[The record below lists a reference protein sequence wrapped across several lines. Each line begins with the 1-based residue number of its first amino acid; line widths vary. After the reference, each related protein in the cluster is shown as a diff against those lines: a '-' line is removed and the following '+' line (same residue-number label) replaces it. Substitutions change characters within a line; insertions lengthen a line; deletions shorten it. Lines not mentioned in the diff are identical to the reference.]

1 MTAHLFVKDIQP
13 SDSSVPVG
21 ATAIAS
27 IAEEITYRGYPL
39 SELAEHCTF
48 EEVAQLLLRGELPGL
63 REKNRF
69 EHRLNASRHLP
80 EGLCDLL
87 ASLPAWTPPI
97 ESLRTSVSV
106 LAHFDQDAPD
116 QSIEAKLRKAERML
130 GQIPTAIAWRAR
142 ALAGLQ
148 PVEPREGLGHAAQFL
163 HQLRGKEP
171 QPHEARA
178 LEMALI
184 VFAEHEF
191 NPSTYTARV
200 VASTGSDL
208 HSSVVAAIC
217 ALKGQRHGGFDEE
230 VVRLLVS
237 LEEKESAGATITR
250 ADLPTGLWPP
260 PLPAGRSPGGA
271 AGTAHPP
278 GPAAGRALPHGGT
291 VHPCLRTH
299 GGRAWP
305 ESQYRMGGWQAVS
318 CVGTGCGTVSPGVGD
333 GPPRGLERPPSGAT
347 RRPQGDSPASHLPG
361 VTAAPG
367 PSFGRKKRYLSGVFI
382 FCGL

>member
-80 EGLCDLL
+80 EGLCELL

-250 ADLPTGLWPP
+250 ADLPTGPIP
-260 PLPAGRSPGGA
+260 GFGHPL
-271 AGTAHPP
+271 
-278 GPAAGRALPHGGT
+278 
-291 VHPCLRTH
+291 
-299 GGRAWP
+299 
-305 ESQYRMGGWQAVS
+305 Y
-318 CVGTGCGTVSPGVGD
+318 
-333 GPPRGLERPPSGAT
+333 
-347 RRPQGDSPASHLPG
+347 PQGDPRAALLEPLTHQALLLAGHSRMAELSTRVCEHMAAEHGLNPSIEWAVGRLFHALGLDVELFAPVLVMARLVGWSAHHLEQHADPKAIRPRATYKGSPQRPVPPLAE
-361 VTAAPG
+361 
-367 PSFGRKKRYLSGVFI
+367 RKDI
-382 FCGL
+382 

>member
-184 VFAEHEF
+184 VFA
-191 NPSTYTARV
+191 
-200 VASTGSDL
+200 
-208 HSSVVAAIC
+208 
-217 ALKGQRHGGFDEE
+217 
-230 VVRLLVS
+230 
-237 LEEKESAGATITR
+237 
-250 ADLPTGLWPP
+250 
-260 PLPAGRSPGGA
+260 
-271 AGTAHPP
+271 
-278 GPAAGRALPHGGT
+278 
-291 VHPCLRTH
+291 
-299 GGRAWP
+299 
-305 ESQYRMGGWQAVS
+305 
-318 CVGTGCGTVSPGVGD
+318 
-333 GPPRGLERPPSGAT
+333 
-347 RRPQGDSPASHLPG
+347 
-361 VTAAPG
+361 
-367 PSFGRKKRYLSGVFI
+367 
-382 FCGL
+382 